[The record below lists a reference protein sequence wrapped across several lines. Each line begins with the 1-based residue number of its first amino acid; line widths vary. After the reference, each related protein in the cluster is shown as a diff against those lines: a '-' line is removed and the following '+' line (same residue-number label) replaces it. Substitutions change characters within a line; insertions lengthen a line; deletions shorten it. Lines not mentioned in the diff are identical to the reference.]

1 MTTETGKVTF
11 QGNPLTLIGKK
22 VKVGDSFPAGVVL
35 LNNDLSPFKID
46 SESGVKIV
54 TTVPSLDTPVCDM
67 QVRKF
72 NEKATGLKANVYAVS
87 ADLPF
92 AQGRWCGGAGIK
104 NVRTLSDHAQMG
116 LADALGIHIKELR
129 LFART
134 VIVLDSKNK
143 IVYMEIVPEVTSEP
157 KYDAA
162 LEAVKKAS

>member
-22 VKVGDSFPAGVVL
+22 VGVGDSFPQGVVL
-35 LNNDLSPFKID
+35 ANNDLTPFKID
-46 SESGVKIV
+46 EEPGVKIV
-54 TTVPSLDTPVCDM
+54 TTVPSLDTPVCDT

-72 NEKATGLKANVYAVS
+72 NEKAAGMDAKVFAVS

-104 NVRTLSDHAQMG
+104 NVRTLSDHAQMA

-134 VIVLDSKNK
+134 VMVLDAQNK
-143 IVYMEIVPEVTSEP
+143 ITYMEIVPEVTSEP
-157 KYDAA
+157 NYEAA
-162 LEAVKKAS
+162 LEAVKKA